1 MTVHL
6 FLCLRNFNQEDFA
19 VLGFLSIFAHKKN
32 IVMKNRQSII
42 AFMLLF
48 ALTLSAQGK
57 AKYVFYFIGDGMG
70 VNQVNAAETYLGALQ
85 GRIGIEPLCFPSFP
99 YSAFVNTQSAT
110 NGVTDSA
117 AGGTA
122 LACGQKTK
130 NGTLGMLK
138 DLTTSISSIADWA
151 RQSGAAVGIT
161 TSVAID
167 HATPA
172 AFYAH
177 VKERNEQYTIGKQLV
192 ESGNDFYA
200 GSDFTIPT
208 DPEYPNGPTLYEE
221 ACAKGYTIARGYAD
235 YLKRADSGKRMILL
249 QSEEASKT
257 DRYSIPYALDRK
269 DGDLTLTDIT
279 RAGIDFLMKKQGEKN
294 GFFMM
299 IEGGK
304 IDWACHAN
312 DLAFIPE
319 LIDMDNAVRVAYD
332 FYKQHPD
339 ETLIIVTADH
349 ETGGIVLSRGLYEI
363 NLAAVGNQRISIERL
378 GKELHKMH
386 DQKGDKW
393 TWDDVKALLT
403 ENFGFWDKLALT
415 DEQTQRLETAFKKIM
430 DGTSKDQQTLYQ
442 SDDELAAAVRN
453 VMSECAQVGWH
464 VTSHSNG
471 YVPCFAIGAGAE
483 QIHGRIDN
491 TEIPKI
497 VAKAAG
503 WKSPF

>member
-1 MTVHL
+1 
-6 FLCLRNFNQEDFA
+6 
-19 VLGFLSIFAHKKN
+19 
-32 IVMKNRQSII
+32 MKNRLSII
-42 AFMLLF
+42 LLMFLF

-138 DLTTSISSIADWA
+138 DLTTSVSSIADWA
-151 RQSGAAVGIT
+151 RNSGAAVGIT

-177 VKERNEQYTIGKQLV
+177 VKERHEQYTIGRQLV
-192 ESGNDFYA
+192 ESANDFYA

-221 ACAKGYTIARGYAD
+221 ANAKGFTISRGYAD
-235 YLKRADSGKRMILL
+235 YQKRAANAKKMILL
-249 QSEEASKT
+249 QSEEASKA

-319 LIDMDNAVRVAYD
+319 LIDMDNAVKVAYD

-363 NLAAVGNQRISIERL
+363 NLAAVGNQRITIEKL

-386 DQKGDKW
+386 DVKGDKLV
-393 TWDDVKALLT
+393 WDDVKTFLAD
-403 ENFGFWDKLALT
+403 NFGFWDKISLT
-415 DEQTQRLETAFKKIM
+415 DEQTQRLESSFKKIM
-430 DGTSKDQQTLYQ
+430 DGTSKDQRTLYQ
-442 SDDELAAAVRN
+442 NDDELAVTVRSI
-453 VMSECAQVGWH
+453 MSECAQVGWH

-471 YVPCFAIGAGAE
+471 YVPCFAIGVGAE

-503 WKSPF
+503 WKAE

>member
-1 MTVHL
+1 M
-6 FLCLRNFNQEDFA
+6 RNR
-19 VLGFLSIFAHKKN
+19 LSIILLMF
-32 IVMKNRQSII
+32 
-42 AFMLLF
+42 LF

-85 GRIGIEPLCFPSFP
+85 GRIGIQPLCFPSFP

-138 DLTTSISSIADWA
+138 DLTTSVSSIADWA
-151 RQSGAAVGIT
+151 RNSGAAVGIT

-177 VKERNEQYTIGKQLV
+177 VKERHEQYTIGKQLV
-192 ESGNDFYA
+192 ESANDFYA

-221 ACAKGYTIARGYAD
+221 ANAKGFTISRGYAD
-235 YLKRADSGKRMILL
+235 YQKRAANAKKMILL
-249 QSEEASKT
+249 QSEEASKA

-279 RAGIDFLMKKQGEKN
+279 RAGIDFMMKKQGEKN

-319 LIDMDNAVRVAYD
+319 LIDMDNAVKVAYD

-363 NLAAVGNQRISIERL
+363 NLAAVGNQRITIEKL

-386 DQKGDKW
+386 DVKGDKLL
-393 TWDDVKALLT
+393 WDDVKTFLA
-403 ENFGFWDKLALT
+403 ENFGFWDKISLT
-415 DEQTQRLETAFKKIM
+415 DEQTQRLVSAFKKIM
-430 DGTSKDQQTLYQ
+430 DGTSKDQHTLYQ
-442 SDDELAAAVRN
+442 NDDELAVTVRN
-453 VMSECAQVGWH
+453 IMSECAQVGWH

-471 YVPCFAIGAGAE
+471 YVPCFAIGVGAE

-503 WKSPF
+503 WKAE

>member
-1 MTVHL
+1 M
-6 FLCLRNFNQEDFA
+6 RNR
-19 VLGFLSIFAHKKN
+19 LSIILLMF
-32 IVMKNRQSII
+32 
-42 AFMLLF
+42 LF

-85 GRIGIEPLCFPSFP
+85 GRIGIQPLCFPSFP

-138 DLTTSISSIADWA
+138 DLTTSVSSIADWA

-177 VKERNEQYTIGKQLV
+177 VKERHEQYTIGKQLV
-192 ESGNDFYA
+192 ESANDFYA

-221 ACAKGYTIARGYAD
+221 ANAKGFTISRGYAD
-235 YLKRADSGKRMILL
+235 YQKRAANAKKMILL
-249 QSEEASKT
+249 QSEEASKA

-319 LIDMDNAVRVAYD
+319 LIDMDNAVKVAYD

-363 NLAAVGNQRISIERL
+363 NLAAVGNQRITIEKL

-386 DQKGDKW
+386 DVKGDKLL
-393 TWDDVKALLT
+393 WDDVKTFLA
-403 ENFGFWDKLALT
+403 ENFGFWDKISLT
-415 DEQTQRLETAFKKIM
+415 DEQTQRLESSFKKIM
-430 DGTSKDQQTLYQ
+430 DGTSKDQRTLYQ
-442 SDDELAAAVRN
+442 NDDELAVTVRSI
-453 VMSECAQVGWH
+453 MSECAQVGWH

-471 YVPCFAIGAGAE
+471 YVPCFAIGVGAE

-503 WKSPF
+503 WKAE

>member
-1 MTVHL
+1 M
-6 FLCLRNFNQEDFA
+6 RNR
-19 VLGFLSIFAHKKN
+19 LSIILLMF
-32 IVMKNRQSII
+32 
-42 AFMLLF
+42 LF

-85 GRIGIEPLCFPSFP
+85 GRIGIQPLCFPSFP

-138 DLTTSISSIADWA
+138 DLTTSVSSIADWA

-177 VKERNEQYTIGKQLV
+177 VKERHEQYTIGKQLV
-192 ESGNDFYA
+192 ESANDFYA

-208 DPEYPNGPTLYEE
+208 DPEYPNGNTLYEE
-221 ACAKGYTIARGYAD
+221 ANSKGFTIARGYAD
-235 YLKRADSGKRMILL
+235 YQNKAANAKKMILL
-249 QSEEASKT
+249 QSEEASKA

-319 LIDMDNAVRVAYD
+319 LIDMDNAVKVAYD

-363 NLAAVGNQRISIERL
+363 NLAAVGNQRITIEKL

-386 DQKGDKW
+386 DVKGDKLL
-393 TWDDVKALLT
+393 WDDVKTFLAD
-403 ENFGFWDKLALT
+403 NFGFWDKISLT
-415 DEQTQRLETAFKKIM
+415 DEQTQRLESSFKKIM
-430 DGTSKDQQTLYQ
+430 DGTSKDQRTLYQ
-442 SDDELAAAVRN
+442 NDDELAVTVRN
-453 VMSECAQVGWH
+453 IMSECAQVGWH

-471 YVPCFAIGAGAE
+471 YVPCFAIGVGAE

-503 WKSPF
+503 WKSLR

>member
-1 MTVHL
+1 
-6 FLCLRNFNQEDFA
+6 
-19 VLGFLSIFAHKKN
+19 
-32 IVMKNRQSII
+32 MKNRLSII
-42 AFMLLF
+42 LLMFLF

-138 DLTTSISSIADWA
+138 DLTTSVSSIADWA
-151 RQSGAAVGIT
+151 RNSGAAVGIT

-177 VKERNEQYTIGKQLV
+177 VKERHEQYTIGKQLV
-192 ESGNDFYA
+192 ESANDFYA

-208 DPEYPNGPTLYEE
+208 DPEYPNGNTLYEE
-221 ACAKGYTIARGYAD
+221 ANSKGFTIARGYAD
-235 YLKRADSGKRMILL
+235 YQNKAANAKKMILL
-249 QSEEASKT
+249 QSEEASKA

-319 LIDMDNAVRVAYD
+319 LIDMDNAVKVAYD

-363 NLAAVGNQRISIERL
+363 NLAAVGNQRITIEKL

-386 DQKGDKW
+386 DVKGDKLL
-393 TWDDVKALLT
+393 WDDVKTFLA
-403 ENFGFWDKLALT
+403 ENFGFWDKISLT
-415 DEQTQRLETAFKKIM
+415 DEQTQRLVSSFKKIM
-430 DGTSKDQQTLYQ
+430 DGTSKDQRTLYQ
-442 SDDELAAAVRN
+442 NDDELAVTVRN
-453 VMSECAQVGWH
+453 IMSECAQVGWH

-471 YVPCFAIGAGAE
+471 YVPCFAIGVGAE

-503 WKSPF
+503 WKSLR

>member
-1 MTVHL
+1 
-6 FLCLRNFNQEDFA
+6 
-19 VLGFLSIFAHKKN
+19 
-32 IVMKNRQSII
+32 MKNRLSII
-42 AFMLLF
+42 LLMFLF

-57 AKYVFYFIGDGMG
+57 AKYVFYFIGDGRG

-85 GRIGIEPLCFPSFP
+85 GRIGIQPLCFPSFP

-138 DLTTSISSIADWA
+138 DLTTSVSSIADWA
-151 RQSGAAVGIT
+151 RNSGAAVGIT

-177 VKERNEQYTIGKQLV
+177 VKERHEQYTIGKQLV
-192 ESGNDFYA
+192 ESANDFYA

-221 ACAKGYTIARGYAD
+221 ANAKGFTISRGYAD
-235 YLKRADSGKRMILL
+235 YQKRAANAKKMILL
-249 QSEEASKT
+249 QSEEASKA

-319 LIDMDNAVRVAYD
+319 LIDMDNAVKVAYD

-363 NLAAVGNQRISIERL
+363 NLAAVGNQRITIEKL
-378 GKELHKMH
+378 GKELHKMY
-386 DQKGDKW
+386 DVKGDKLL
-393 TWDDVKALLT
+393 WDDVKTFLA
-403 ENFGFWDKLALT
+403 ENFGFWDKISLT
-415 DEQTQRLETAFKKIM
+415 DEQTQRLESSFKKIM
-430 DGTSKDQQTLYQ
+430 DGTSKDQRTLYQ
-442 SDDELAAAVRN
+442 NDDELAVTVRSI
-453 VMSECAQVGWH
+453 MSECAQVGWH

-471 YVPCFAIGAGAE
+471 YVPCFAIGVGAE

-503 WKSPF
+503 WKSLR

>member
-1 MTVHL
+1 M
-6 FLCLRNFNQEDFA
+6 RNR
-19 VLGFLSIFAHKKN
+19 LSIILLMF
-32 IVMKNRQSII
+32 
-42 AFMLLF
+42 LF

-85 GRIGIEPLCFPSFP
+85 GRIGIQPLCFPSFP

-138 DLTTSISSIADWA
+138 DLTTSVSSIADWA
-151 RQSGAAVGIT
+151 RNSGAAVGIT

-177 VKERNEQYTIGKQLV
+177 VKERHEQYTIGKQLV
-192 ESGNDFYA
+192 ESANDFYA

-221 ACAKGYTIARGYAD
+221 ANAKGFTISRGYAD
-235 YLKRADSGKRMILL
+235 YQKRAANAKKMILL
-249 QSEEASKT
+249 QSEEASKA

-319 LIDMDNAVRVAYD
+319 LIDMDNAVKVAYD

-363 NLAAVGNQRISIERL
+363 NLAAVGNQRITIEKL
-378 GKELHKMH
+378 GKELHKMY
-386 DQKGDKW
+386 DVKGDKLL
-393 TWDDVKALLT
+393 WDDVKTFLAD
-403 ENFGFWDKLALT
+403 NFGFWDKISLT
-415 DEQTQRLETAFKKIM
+415 DEQTQRLESSFKKIM
-430 DGTSKDQQTLYQ
+430 DGTSKDQRTLYQ
-442 SDDELAAAVRN
+442 NDDELAVTVRSI
-453 VMSECAQVGWH
+453 MSECAQVGWH

-471 YVPCFAIGAGAE
+471 YVPCFAIGVGAE

-503 WKSPF
+503 WKAE

>member
-1 MTVHL
+1 M
-6 FLCLRNFNQEDFA
+6 RNR
-19 VLGFLSIFAHKKN
+19 LSIILLMF
-32 IVMKNRQSII
+32 
-42 AFMLLF
+42 LF

-85 GRIGIEPLCFPSFP
+85 WRIGIQPLCFPSFP

-138 DLTTSISSIADWA
+138 DLTTSVSSIADWA
-151 RQSGAAVGIT
+151 RNSGAAVGIT

-177 VKERNEQYTIGKQLV
+177 VKERHEQYTIGKQLV
-192 ESGNDFYA
+192 ESANDFYA

-221 ACAKGYTIARGYAD
+221 ANAKGFTISRGYAD
-235 YLKRADSGKRMILL
+235 YQKRAANAKKMILL
-249 QSEEASKT
+249 QSEEASKA

-319 LIDMDNAVRVAYD
+319 LIDMDNAVKVAYD

-363 NLAAVGNQRISIERL
+363 NLAAVGNQRITIEKL

-386 DQKGDKW
+386 DVKGDKLL
-393 TWDDVKALLT
+393 WDDVKTFLA
-403 ENFGFWDKLALT
+403 ENFGFWDKISLT
-415 DEQTQRLETAFKKIM
+415 DEQTQRLESSFKKIM
-430 DGTSKDQQTLYQ
+430 DGTSKDQRTLYQ
-442 SDDELAAAVRN
+442 NDDELAVTVRSI
-453 VMSECAQVGWH
+453 MSECAQVGWH

-471 YVPCFAIGAGAE
+471 YVPCFAIGVGAE

-503 WKSPF
+503 WKAE

>member
-1 MTVHL
+1 M
-6 FLCLRNFNQEDFA
+6 RNR
-19 VLGFLSIFAHKKN
+19 LSIILLMF
-32 IVMKNRQSII
+32 
-42 AFMLLF
+42 LF

-85 GRIGIEPLCFPSFP
+85 GRIGIQPLCFPSFP

-138 DLTTSISSIADWA
+138 DLTTSVSSIADWA
-151 RQSGAAVGIT
+151 RNSGAAVGIT

-177 VKERNEQYTIGKQLV
+177 VKERHEQYTIGKQLV
-192 ESGNDFYA
+192 ESANDFYA

-221 ACAKGYTIARGYAD
+221 ANAKGFTIFRGYAD
-235 YLKRADSGKRMILL
+235 YQKRAANAKKMILL
-249 QSEEASKT
+249 QSEEASKA

-319 LIDMDNAVRVAYD
+319 LIDMDNAVKVAYD

-363 NLAAVGNQRISIERL
+363 NLAAVGNQRITIEKL

-386 DQKGDKW
+386 DVKGDKLL
-393 TWDDVKALLT
+393 WDDVKTFLAD
-403 ENFGFWDKLALT
+403 NFGFWDKISLT
-415 DEQTQRLETAFKKIM
+415 DEQTQRLESSFKKIM
-430 DGTSKDQQTLYQ
+430 DGTSKDQRTLYQ
-442 SDDELAAAVRN
+442 NDDELAVTVRN
-453 VMSECAQVGWH
+453 IMSECAQVGWH

-471 YVPCFAIGAGAE
+471 YVPCFAIGVGAE

-503 WKSPF
+503 WKAE

>member
-1 MTVHL
+1 M
-6 FLCLRNFNQEDFA
+6 RNR
-19 VLGFLSIFAHKKN
+19 LSIILLMF
-32 IVMKNRQSII
+32 
-42 AFMLLF
+42 LF
-48 ALTLSAQGK
+48 ALALSAQGK

-85 GRIGIEPLCFPSFP
+85 GRIGIQPLCFPSFP

-138 DLTTSISSIADWA
+138 DLTTSVSSIADWA
-151 RQSGAAVGIT
+151 RNSGAAVGIT

-177 VKERNEQYTIGKQLV
+177 VKERHEQYTIGKQLV
-192 ESGNDFYA
+192 ESANDFYA

-208 DPEYPNGPTLYEE
+208 DPEYPNGNTLYEE
-221 ACAKGYTIARGYAD
+221 ANSKGFTIARGYAD
-235 YLKRADSGKRMILL
+235 YQNKAANAKKMILL
-249 QSEEASKT
+249 QSEEASKA

-319 LIDMDNAVRVAYD
+319 LIDMDNAVKVAYD

-363 NLAAVGNQRISIERL
+363 NLAAVGNQRITIEKL

-386 DQKGDKW
+386 DVKGDKLV
-393 TWDDVKALLT
+393 WDDVKTFLA
-403 ENFGFWDKLALT
+403 ENFGFWDKISLT
-415 DEQTQRLETAFKKIM
+415 DEQTQRLESSFKKIM
-430 DGTSKDQQTLYQ
+430 DGTSKDQRTLYQ
-442 SDDELAAAVRN
+442 NDDELAVTVRN
-453 VMSECAQVGWH
+453 IMSECAQVGWH

-471 YVPCFAIGAGAE
+471 YVPCFAIGVGAE

-503 WKSPF
+503 WKAE

>member
-1 MTVHL
+1 M
-6 FLCLRNFNQEDFA
+6 RNR
-19 VLGFLSIFAHKKN
+19 LSIILLMF
-32 IVMKNRQSII
+32 
-42 AFMLLF
+42 LF

-85 GRIGIEPLCFPSFP
+85 GRIGIQPLCFPSFP

-138 DLTTSISSIADWA
+138 DLTTSVSSIADWA
-151 RQSGAAVGIT
+151 RNSGAAVGIT

-177 VKERNEQYTIGKQLV
+177 VKERHEQYTIGKQLV
-192 ESGNDFYA
+192 ESANDFYA
-200 GSDFTIPT
+200 GSDFTIAT

-221 ACAKGYTIARGYAD
+221 ASAKGFTISRGYAD
-235 YLKRADSGKRMILL
+235 YQKRAANAKKMILL
-249 QSEEASKT
+249 QSEEASKA

-319 LIDMDNAVRVAYD
+319 LIDMDNAVKVAYD

-363 NLAAVGNQRISIERL
+363 NLAAVGNQRITIEKL

-386 DQKGDKW
+386 DVKGDKLL
-393 TWDDVKALLT
+393 WDDVKTFLA
-403 ENFGFWDKLALT
+403 ENFGFWDKISLT
-415 DEQTQRLETAFKKIM
+415 DEQTQRLVSAFKKIM
-430 DGTSKDQQTLYQ
+430 DGTSKDQRTLYQ
-442 SDDELAAAVRN
+442 NDDELAVTVRSI
-453 VMSECAQVGWH
+453 MSECAQVGWH

-471 YVPCFAIGAGAE
+471 YVPCFAIGVGAE

-503 WKSPF
+503 WKAE

>member
-1 MTVHL
+1 M
-6 FLCLRNFNQEDFA
+6 RNR
-19 VLGFLSIFAHKKN
+19 LSI
-32 IVMKNRQSII
+32 I
-42 AFMLLF
+42 LLMFSF

-85 GRIGIEPLCFPSFP
+85 GRIGIQPLCFPSFP

-138 DLTTSISSIADWA
+138 DLTTSVSSIADWA
-151 RQSGAAVGIT
+151 RNSGAAVGIT

-177 VKERNEQYTIGKQLV
+177 VKERHEQYTIGKQLV
-192 ESGNDFYA
+192 ESANDFYA

-221 ACAKGYTIARGYAD
+221 ANAKGFTISRGYAD
-235 YLKRADSGKRMILL
+235 YQKRAANAKKMILL
-249 QSEEASKT
+249 QSEEASKA

-319 LIDMDNAVRVAYD
+319 LIDMDNAVKVAYD

-363 NLAAVGNQRISIERL
+363 NLAAVGNQRITIEKL

-386 DQKGDKW
+386 DVKGDKLV
-393 TWDDVKALLT
+393 WDDVKTFLAD
-403 ENFGFWDKLALT
+403 NFGFWDKISLT
-415 DEQTQRLETAFKKIM
+415 DEQTQRLESAFKKIM
-430 DGTSKDQQTLYQ
+430 DGTSKDQRTLYQ
-442 SDDELAAAVRN
+442 NDDELAVTVRN
-453 VMSECAQVGWH
+453 IMSECAQVGWH

-503 WKSPF
+503 WKAE

>member
-1 MTVHL
+1 M
-6 FLCLRNFNQEDFA
+6 RNR
-19 VLGFLSIFAHKKN
+19 LSIILLMF
-32 IVMKNRQSII
+32 
-42 AFMLLF
+42 LF

-85 GRIGIEPLCFPSFP
+85 GRIGIQPLCFPSFP

-138 DLTTSISSIADWA
+138 DLTTSVSSIADWA
-151 RQSGAAVGIT
+151 RNSGAAVGIT

-177 VKERNEQYTIGKQLV
+177 VKERHEQYTIGKQLV
-192 ESGNDFYA
+192 ESANDFYA

-208 DPEYPNGPTLYEE
+208 DPEYPNGNTLYEE
-221 ACAKGYTIARGYAD
+221 ANSKGFTIARGYAD
-235 YLKRADSGKRMILL
+235 YQKRAANAKKMILL
-249 QSEEASKT
+249 QSEEASKA

-319 LIDMDNAVRVAYD
+319 LIDMDNAVKVAYD

-363 NLAAVGNQRISIERL
+363 NLAAVGNQRITIEKL

-386 DQKGDKW
+386 DVKGDKLL
-393 TWDDVKALLT
+393 WDDVKTFLA
-403 ENFGFWDKLALT
+403 ENFGFWDKISLT
-415 DEQTQRLETAFKKIM
+415 DEQTQRLVSSFKKIM
-430 DGTSKDQQTLYQ
+430 DGTSKDQRTLYQ
-442 SDDELAAAVRN
+442 NDDELAVTVRSI
-453 VMSECAQVGWH
+453 MSECAQVGWH

-471 YVPCFAIGAGAE
+471 YVPCFAIGVGAE

-503 WKSPF
+503 WKAE

>member
-1 MTVHL
+1 
-6 FLCLRNFNQEDFA
+6 
-19 VLGFLSIFAHKKN
+19 
-32 IVMKNRQSII
+32 MKNRLSII
-42 AFMLLF
+42 LLMFLF

-85 GRIGIEPLCFPSFP
+85 GRIGIQPLCFPSFP

-138 DLTTSISSIADWA
+138 DLTTSVSSIADWA
-151 RQSGAAVGIT
+151 RNSGAAVGIT

-177 VKERNEQYTIGKQLV
+177 VKERHEQYTIGRQLV
-192 ESGNDFYA
+192 ESANDFYA

-208 DPEYPNGPTLYEE
+208 DPEYPNGQTLYEE
-221 ACAKGYTIARGYAD
+221 ASAKGFTISRGYAD
-235 YLKRADSGKRMILL
+235 YQDKAANAKKMILL
-249 QSEEASKT
+249 QSEEASKA

-319 LIDMDNAVRVAYD
+319 LIDMDNAVKVAYD
-332 FYKQHPD
+332 FYKQRPD

-363 NLAAVGNQRISIERL
+363 NLAAVGNQRITIEKL

-386 DQKGDKW
+386 DVKGDKLV
-393 TWDDVKALLT
+393 WDDVKTFLAD
-403 ENFGFWDKLALT
+403 NFGFWDKISLT
-415 DEQTQRLETAFKKIM
+415 DEQTQRLESAFKKIM
-430 DGTSKDQQTLYQ
+430 DGTSKDQRTLYQ
-442 SDDELAAAVRN
+442 NDDELAVTVRN
-453 VMSECAQVGWH
+453 IMSECAQVGWH

-471 YVPCFAIGAGAE
+471 YVPCFAIGAGAD

-503 WKSPF
+503 WKAE

>member
-1 MTVHL
+1 M
-6 FLCLRNFNQEDFA
+6 RNR
-19 VLGFLSIFAHKKN
+19 LSIILLMF
-32 IVMKNRQSII
+32 
-42 AFMLLF
+42 LF

-85 GRIGIEPLCFPSFP
+85 GRIGIQPLCFPSFP

-138 DLTTSISSIADWA
+138 DLTTSVSSIADWA
-151 RQSGAAVGIT
+151 RNSGAAVGIT

-177 VKERNEQYTIGKQLV
+177 VKERHEQYTIGKQLV
-192 ESGNDFYA
+192 ESANDFYA

-221 ACAKGYTIARGYAD
+221 ANAKGFTISRGYAD
-235 YLKRADSGKRMILL
+235 YQKRAANAKKMILL
-249 QSEEASKT
+249 QSEEASKA

-319 LIDMDNAVRVAYD
+319 LIDMDNAVKVAYD

-363 NLAAVGNQRISIERL
+363 NLAAVGNQRITIEKL

-386 DQKGDKW
+386 DVKGDKLL
-393 TWDDVKALLT
+393 WDDVKTFLA
-403 ENFGFWDKLALT
+403 ENFGFWDKISLT
-415 DEQTQRLETAFKKIM
+415 DEQTQRLESSFKKIM
-430 DGTSKDQQTLYQ
+430 DGTSKDQRTLYQ
-442 SDDELAAAVRN
+442 NDDELAVTVRSI
-453 VMSECAQVGWH
+453 MSECAQVGWH

-471 YVPCFAIGAGAE
+471 YVPCFAIGVGAE

-503 WKSPF
+503 WKSLR

>member
-1 MTVHL
+1 M
-6 FLCLRNFNQEDFA
+6 RNR
-19 VLGFLSIFAHKKN
+19 LSIILLMF
-32 IVMKNRQSII
+32 
-42 AFMLLF
+42 LF

-85 GRIGIEPLCFPSFP
+85 GRIGIQPLCFPSFP

-138 DLTTSISSIADWA
+138 DLTTSVSSIADWA
-151 RQSGAAVGIT
+151 RNSGAAVGIT

-177 VKERNEQYTIGKQLV
+177 VKERHEQYTIGKQLV
-192 ESGNDFYA
+192 ESANDFYA

-221 ACAKGYTIARGYAD
+221 ANAKGFTISRGYAD
-235 YLKRADSGKRMILL
+235 YQKRAANAKKMILL
-249 QSEEASKT
+249 QSEEASKA

-319 LIDMDNAVRVAYD
+319 LIDMDNAVKVAYD

-363 NLAAVGNQRISIERL
+363 NLAAVGNQRITIEKL

-386 DQKGDKW
+386 DVKGDKLL
-393 TWDDVKALLT
+393 WDDVKTFLA
-403 ENFGFWDKLALT
+403 ENFGFWDKISLT
-415 DEQTQRLETAFKKIM
+415 DEQTQRLESSFKKIM
-430 DGTSKDQQTLYQ
+430 DGTSKDQRTLYQ
-442 SDDELAAAVRN
+442 NDDELAVTVRN
-453 VMSECAQVGWH
+453 IMSECAQVGWH

-471 YVPCFAIGAGAE
+471 YVPCFAIGVGAE

-503 WKSPF
+503 WKAE

>member
-1 MTVHL
+1 M
-6 FLCLRNFNQEDFA
+6 RNR
-19 VLGFLSIFAHKKN
+19 LSIILLMF
-32 IVMKNRQSII
+32 
-42 AFMLLF
+42 LF

-138 DLTTSISSIADWA
+138 DLTTSVSSIADWA
-151 RQSGAAVGIT
+151 RNSGAAVGIT

-177 VKERNEQYTIGKQLV
+177 VKERHEQYTIGKQLV
-192 ESGNDFYA
+192 ESANDFYA

-208 DPEYPNGPTLYEE
+208 DPEYPNGNTLYEE
-221 ACAKGYTIARGYAD
+221 ANSKGFTIARGYAD
-235 YLKRADSGKRMILL
+235 YQNKAANAKKMILL
-249 QSEEASKT
+249 QSEEASKA

-319 LIDMDNAVRVAYD
+319 LIDMDNAVKVAYD

-363 NLAAVGNQRISIERL
+363 NLAAVGNQRITIEKL

-386 DQKGDKW
+386 DVKGDKLV
-393 TWDDVKALLT
+393 WDDVKTFLA
-403 ENFGFWDKLALT
+403 ENFGFWDKISLT
-415 DEQTQRLETAFKKIM
+415 DEQTQRLESAFKKIM
-430 DGTSKDQQTLYQ
+430 DGTSKDQHTLYQ
-442 SDDELAAAVRN
+442 NDDELAVTVRSI
-453 VMSECAQVGWH
+453 MSECAQVGWH

-471 YVPCFAIGAGAE
+471 YVPCFAIGVGAE

-503 WKSPF
+503 WKAE

>member
-1 MTVHL
+1 M
-6 FLCLRNFNQEDFA
+6 RNR
-19 VLGFLSIFAHKKN
+19 LSIILLMF
-32 IVMKNRQSII
+32 
-42 AFMLLF
+42 LF

-85 GRIGIEPLCFPSFP
+85 GRIGIQPLCFPSFP

-138 DLTTSISSIADWA
+138 DLTTSVSSIADWA
-151 RQSGAAVGIT
+151 RNSGAAVGIT

-177 VKERNEQYTIGKQLV
+177 VKERHEQYTIGKQLV
-192 ESGNDFYA
+192 ESANDFYA

-221 ACAKGYTIARGYAD
+221 ANAKGFTISRGYAD
-235 YLKRADSGKRMILL
+235 YQKRAANAKKMILL
-249 QSEEASKT
+249 QSEEASKA

-319 LIDMDNAVRVAYD
+319 LIDMDNAVKVAYD

-363 NLAAVGNQRISIERL
+363 NLAAVGNQRITIEKL

-386 DQKGDKW
+386 DVKGDKLL
-393 TWDDVKALLT
+393 WDDVKTFLA
-403 ENFGFWDKLALT
+403 ENFGFWDKISLT
-415 DEQTQRLETAFKKIM
+415 DEQTQRLVSAFKKIM
-430 DGTSKDQQTLYQ
+430 DGTSKDQRTLYQ
-442 SDDELAAAVRN
+442 NDDELAVTVRSI
-453 VMSECAQVGWH
+453 MSECAQVGWH

-471 YVPCFAIGAGAE
+471 YVPCFAIGVGAE

-497 VAKAAG
+497 VAKTAG
-503 WKSPF
+503 WKAE

>member
-1 MTVHL
+1 M
-6 FLCLRNFNQEDFA
+6 RNR
-19 VLGFLSIFAHKKN
+19 LSIILLMF
-32 IVMKNRQSII
+32 
-42 AFMLLF
+42 LF

-85 GRIGIEPLCFPSFP
+85 GRIGIQPLCFPSFP

-138 DLTTSISSIADWA
+138 DLTTSVSSIADWA
-151 RQSGAAVGIT
+151 RNSGAAVGIT

-177 VKERNEQYTIGKQLV
+177 VKERHEQYTIGKQLV
-192 ESGNDFYA
+192 ESANDFYA

-221 ACAKGYTIARGYAD
+221 ANAKGFTISRGYAD
-235 YLKRADSGKRMILL
+235 YQKRAANAKKMILL
-249 QSEEASKT
+249 QSEEASKA

-279 RAGIDFLMKKQGEKN
+279 RAGIDFMMKKQGEKN

-319 LIDMDNAVRVAYD
+319 LIDMDNAVKVAYD

-363 NLAAVGNQRISIERL
+363 NLAAVGNQRITIEKL

-386 DQKGDKW
+386 DVKGDKLL
-393 TWDDVKALLT
+393 WDDVKTFLA
-403 ENFGFWDKLALT
+403 ENFGFWDKISLT
-415 DEQTQRLETAFKKIM
+415 DEQTQRLVSSFKKIM
-430 DGTSKDQQTLYQ
+430 DGTSKDQRTLYQ
-442 SDDELAAAVRN
+442 NDDELAVTVRN
-453 VMSECAQVGWH
+453 IMSECAQVGWH

-471 YVPCFAIGAGAE
+471 YVPCFAIGVGAE

-503 WKSPF
+503 WKAE

>member
-1 MTVHL
+1 M
-6 FLCLRNFNQEDFA
+6 RNR
-19 VLGFLSIFAHKKN
+19 LSIILLMF
-32 IVMKNRQSII
+32 
-42 AFMLLF
+42 LF

-85 GRIGIEPLCFPSFP
+85 GRIGIQPLCFPSFP

-138 DLTTSISSIADWA
+138 DLTTSVSSIADWA
-151 RQSGAAVGIT
+151 RNSGAAVGIT

-177 VKERNEQYTIGKQLV
+177 VKERHEQYTIGKQLV
-192 ESGNDFYA
+192 ESANDFYA

-221 ACAKGYTIARGYAD
+221 ANAKGFTISRGYAD
-235 YLKRADSGKRMILL
+235 YQKRAANAKKMILL
-249 QSEEASKT
+249 QSEEASKA

-319 LIDMDNAVRVAYD
+319 LIDMDNAVKVAYD

-363 NLAAVGNQRISIERL
+363 NLAAVGNQRITIEKL

-386 DQKGDKW
+386 DVKGDKLL
-393 TWDDVKALLT
+393 WDDVKTFLA
-403 ENFGFWDKLALT
+403 ENFGFWDKISLT
-415 DEQTQRLETAFKKIM
+415 DEQTQRLVSSFKKIM
-430 DGTSKDQQTLYQ
+430 DGTSKDQRTLYQ
-442 SDDELAAAVRN
+442 NDDELAVTVRSI
-453 VMSECAQVGWH
+453 MSECAQVGWH

-471 YVPCFAIGAGAE
+471 YVPCFAIGVGAD

-503 WKSPF
+503 WKAE

>member
-1 MTVHL
+1 M
-6 FLCLRNFNQEDFA
+6 RNR
-19 VLGFLSIFAHKKN
+19 LSIILLMF
-32 IVMKNRQSII
+32 
-42 AFMLLF
+42 LF

-57 AKYVFYFIGDGMG
+57 SKYVFYFIGDGMG

-85 GRIGIEPLCFPSFP
+85 GRIGIQPLCFPSFP

-138 DLTTSISSIADWA
+138 DLTTSVSSIADWA
-151 RQSGAAVGIT
+151 RNSGAAVGIT

-177 VKERNEQYTIGKQLV
+177 VKERHEQYTIGKQLV
-192 ESGNDFYA
+192 ESANDFYA

-221 ACAKGYTIARGYAD
+221 ANAKGFTISRGYAD
-235 YLKRADSGKRMILL
+235 YQKRAANAKKMILL
-249 QSEEASKT
+249 QSEEASKA

-319 LIDMDNAVRVAYD
+319 LIDMDNAVKVAYD

-363 NLAAVGNQRISIERL
+363 NLAAVGNQRITIEKL

-386 DQKGDKW
+386 DVKGDKLL
-393 TWDDVKALLT
+393 WDDVKTFLA
-403 ENFGFWDKLALT
+403 ENFGFWDKISLT
-415 DEQTQRLETAFKKIM
+415 DEQTQRLESSFKKIM
-430 DGTSKDQQTLYQ
+430 DGTSKDQRTLYQ
-442 SDDELAAAVRN
+442 NDDELAVTVRSI
-453 VMSECAQVGWH
+453 MSECAQVGWH

-471 YVPCFAIGAGAE
+471 YVPCFAIGVGAE

-503 WKSPF
+503 WKSLR

>member
-1 MTVHL
+1 
-6 FLCLRNFNQEDFA
+6 
-19 VLGFLSIFAHKKN
+19 
-32 IVMKNRQSII
+32 MKNRLSII
-42 AFMLLF
+42 LLMFLF

-85 GRIGIEPLCFPSFP
+85 GRIGIQPLCFPSFP

-138 DLTTSISSIADWA
+138 DLTTSVSSIADWA
-151 RQSGAAVGIT
+151 RNSGAAVGIT

-177 VKERNEQYTIGKQLV
+177 VKERHEQYTIGKQLV
-192 ESGNDFYA
+192 ESANDFYA

-221 ACAKGYTIARGYAD
+221 ASAKGFTISRGYAD
-235 YLKRADSGKRMILL
+235 YQKRAANAKKMILL
-249 QSEEASKT
+249 QSEEASKA

-319 LIDMDNAVRVAYD
+319 LIDMDNAVKVAYD

-363 NLAAVGNQRISIERL
+363 NLAAVGNQRITIEKL

-386 DQKGDKW
+386 DVKGDKLL
-393 TWDDVKALLT
+393 WDDVKTFLA
-403 ENFGFWDKLALT
+403 ENFGFWDKISLT
-415 DEQTQRLETAFKKIM
+415 DEQTQRLESSFKKIM
-430 DGTSKDQQTLYQ
+430 DGTSKDQRTLYQ
-442 SDDELAAAVRN
+442 NDDELAVTVRSI
-453 VMSECAQVGWH
+453 MSECAQVGWH

-503 WKSPF
+503 WKAE

>member
-1 MTVHL
+1 M
-6 FLCLRNFNQEDFA
+6 RNR
-19 VLGFLSIFAHKKN
+19 LSIILLMF
-32 IVMKNRQSII
+32 
-42 AFMLLF
+42 LF

-85 GRIGIEPLCFPSFP
+85 GRIGIQPLCFPSFP

-138 DLTTSISSIADWA
+138 DLTTSVSSIADWA
-151 RQSGAAVGIT
+151 RNSGAAVGIT

-177 VKERNEQYTIGKQLV
+177 VKERHEQYTIGKQLV
-192 ESGNDFYA
+192 ESANDFYA

-221 ACAKGYTIARGYAD
+221 ANAKGFTISRGYAD
-235 YLKRADSGKRMILL
+235 YQKRAANAKKMILL
-249 QSEEASKT
+249 QSEEASKA

-319 LIDMDNAVRVAYD
+319 LIDMDNAVKVAYD

-363 NLAAVGNQRISIERL
+363 NLAAVGNQRITIEKL

-386 DQKGDKW
+386 DVKGDKLL
-393 TWDDVKALLT
+393 WDDVKTFLA
-403 ENFGFWDKLALT
+403 ENFGFWDKISLT
-415 DEQTQRLETAFKKIM
+415 DEQTQRLVSAFKKIM
-430 DGTSKDQQTLYQ
+430 DGTSKDQRTLYQ
-442 SDDELAAAVRN
+442 NDDELAVTVRN
-453 VMSECAQVGWH
+453 IMSECAQVGWH

-471 YVPCFAIGAGAE
+471 YVPCFAIGVGAE

-503 WKSPF
+503 WK

>member
-1 MTVHL
+1 M
-6 FLCLRNFNQEDFA
+6 RNR
-19 VLGFLSIFAHKKN
+19 LSIILLMF
-32 IVMKNRQSII
+32 
-42 AFMLLF
+42 LF

-85 GRIGIEPLCFPSFP
+85 GKIGIEPLCFPSFP

-138 DLTTSISSIADWA
+138 DLTTSVSSIADWA

-177 VKERNEQYTIGKQLV
+177 VKERHEQYTIGKQLV
-192 ESGNDFYA
+192 ESANDFYA

-208 DPEYPNGPTLYEE
+208 DPEYPNGNTLYEE
-221 ACAKGYTIARGYAD
+221 ANSKGFTIARGYAD
-235 YLKRADSGKRMILL
+235 YQKRAANAKKMILL
-249 QSEEASKT
+249 QSEEASKA

-269 DGDLTLTDIT
+269 EGDLTLTDIT
-279 RAGIDFLMKKQGEKN
+279 RAGIDFLMNKQGEKN

-319 LIDMDNAVRVAYD
+319 LIDMDNAVKVAYD

-363 NLAAVGNQRISIERL
+363 NLAAVGNQRITIEKL

-386 DQKGDKW
+386 DVKGDKLL
-393 TWDDVKALLT
+393 WDDVKTFLA
-403 ENFGFWDKLALT
+403 ENFGFWDKISLT
-415 DEQTQRLETAFKKIM
+415 DEQTQRLVSSFKKIM
-430 DGTSKDQQTLYQ
+430 DGTSKDQRTLYQ
-442 SDDELAAAVRN
+442 NDDELAVTVRN
-453 VMSECAQVGWH
+453 IMSECAQVGWH

-503 WKSPF
+503 WKSLR

>member
-1 MTVHL
+1 M
-6 FLCLRNFNQEDFA
+6 RNR
-19 VLGFLSIFAHKKN
+19 LSIILLMF
-32 IVMKNRQSII
+32 
-42 AFMLLF
+42 LF

-138 DLTTSISSIADWA
+138 DLTTSVSSIADWA

-192 ESGNDFYA
+192 ESANDFYA

-208 DPEYPNGPTLYEE
+208 DPEYPNGNTLYEE
-221 ACAKGYTIARGYAD
+221 AKYNGFTIARGYAD
-235 YLKRADSGKRMILL
+235 YQDKAANAKKMILL
-249 QSEEASKT
+249 QSEEASKA

-319 LIDMDNAVRVAYD
+319 LIDMDNAVKVAYD

-363 NLAAVGNQRISIERL
+363 NLAAVGNQRITIEKL

-386 DQKGDKW
+386 DVKGDKLL
-393 TWDDVKALLT
+393 WDDVKTFLA
-403 ENFGFWDKLALT
+403 ENFGFWDKISLT
-415 DEQTQRLETAFKKIM
+415 DEQTQRLESSFKKIM
-430 DGTSKDQQTLYQ
+430 DGTSKDQRTLYQ
-442 SDDELAAAVRN
+442 NDDELAVTVRN
-453 VMSECAQVGWH
+453 IMSECAQVGWH

-471 YVPCFAIGAGAE
+471 YVPCFAIGVGAE

-503 WKSPF
+503 WKAE

>member
-1 MTVHL
+1 M
-6 FLCLRNFNQEDFA
+6 RNR
-19 VLGFLSIFAHKKN
+19 LSIILLMF
-32 IVMKNRQSII
+32 
-42 AFMLLF
+42 LF

-85 GRIGIEPLCFPSFP
+85 GRIGIQPLCFPSFP

-138 DLTTSISSIADWA
+138 DLTTSVSSIADWA
-151 RQSGAAVGIT
+151 RNSGAAVGIT

-177 VKERNEQYTIGKQLV
+177 VKERHEQYTIGKQLV
-192 ESGNDFYA
+192 ESANDFYA

-208 DPEYPNGPTLYEE
+208 DPEYPNGNTLYEE
-221 ACAKGYTIARGYAD
+221 ANSKGFTIARGYAD
-235 YLKRADSGKRMILL
+235 YQNKAANAKKMILL
-249 QSEEASKT
+249 QSEEASKA

-319 LIDMDNAVRVAYD
+319 LIDMDNAVKVAYD

-363 NLAAVGNQRISIERL
+363 NLAAVGNQRITIEKL

-386 DQKGDKW
+386 DVKGDKLV
-393 TWDDVKALLT
+393 WDDVKTFLA
-403 ENFGFWDKLALT
+403 ENFGFWDKISLT
-415 DEQTQRLETAFKKIM
+415 DEQTQRLVSSFKKIM
-430 DGTSKDQQTLYQ
+430 DGTSKDQRTLYQ
-442 SDDELAAAVRN
+442 NDDELAVTVRN
-453 VMSECAQVGWH
+453 IMSECAQVGWH

-471 YVPCFAIGAGAE
+471 YVPCFAIGVGAE

-503 WKSPF
+503 WK

>member
-1 MTVHL
+1 MRKRLT
-6 FLCLRNFNQEDFA
+6 
-19 VLGFLSIFAHKKN
+19 
-32 IVMKNRQSII
+32 II
-42 AFMLLF
+42 AFMF
-48 ALTLSAQGK
+48 FVVLTMSAQGK

-99 YSAFVNTQSAT
+99 YTALVNTQSAT

-122 LACGQKTK
+122 LACGKKTK
-130 NGTLGMLK
+130 NGTLGMLD
-138 DLTTSISSIADWA
+138 DLTTSITSIADWA
-151 RQSGAAVGIT
+151 RHSGAAVGIA

-177 VKERNEQYTIGKQLV
+177 VKERHEQYTIGKQLV
-192 ESGNDFYA
+192 ASQNDFYA
-200 GSDFTIPT
+200 GSDFTMPN
-208 DPEYPNGPTLYEE
+208 DPEYPNAPSLYKE
-221 ACAKGYTIARGYAD
+221 AADNGFTIARGYAD
-235 YLKRADSGKRMILL
+235 YQDKAKGVGRMILL
-249 QSEEASKT
+249 QTDEANKI
-257 DRYSIPYALDRK
+257 DHYSIPYALDRK
-269 DGDLTLTDIT
+269 DNDLTLTDIT

-299 IEGGK
+299 VEGGK

-319 LIDMDNAVRVAYD
+319 VIDMDNAVKVAYE

-349 ETGGIVLSRGLYEI
+349 ETGGLVLSRGLYELHLDVI
-363 NLAAVGNQRISIERL
+363 GNQRITIERL

-386 DQKGDKW
+386 DVQSDKLEW
-393 TWDDVKALLT
+393 NTVKSFIA
-403 ENFGFWDKLALT
+403 ENFGFWNKVKLT
-415 DEQTQRLETAFKKIM
+415 DEQTKRLEEAFQKIM
-430 DGTSKDQQTLYQ
+430 NGTSNDLQTLYQ
-442 SDDELAAAVRN
+442 KDDELAVTVRN
-453 VMSECAQVGWH
+453 ILAECALVGWQ

-471 YVPCFAIGAGAE
+471 YVPCFAIGAVAE

-491 TEIPKI
+491 TEICKI
-497 VAKAAG
+497 VAGIAG
-503 WKSPF
+503 WKAD

>member
-1 MTVHL
+1 
-6 FLCLRNFNQEDFA
+6 
-19 VLGFLSIFAHKKN
+19 
-32 IVMKNRQSII
+32 MKNRLSII
-42 AFMLLF
+42 LLMFLF

-85 GRIGIEPLCFPSFP
+85 GRIGIQPLCFPSFP

-138 DLTTSISSIADWA
+138 DLTTSVSSIADWA

-177 VKERNEQYTIGKQLV
+177 VKERHEQYTIGKQLV
-192 ESGNDFYA
+192 ESANDFYA

-208 DPEYPNGPTLYEE
+208 DPEYPNGNTLYEE
-221 ACAKGYTIARGYAD
+221 ANSKGFTIARGYAD
-235 YLKRADSGKRMILL
+235 YQNKAANAKKMILL
-249 QSEEASKT
+249 QSEEASKA

-319 LIDMDNAVRVAYD
+319 LIDMDNAVKVAYD

-363 NLAAVGNQRISIERL
+363 NLAAVGNQRITIEKL

-386 DQKGDKW
+386 DVKGDKLL
-393 TWDDVKALLT
+393 WDDVKTFLA
-403 ENFGFWDKLALT
+403 ENFGFWDKISLT
-415 DEQTQRLETAFKKIM
+415 DEQTQRLVSSFKKIM
-430 DGTSKDQQTLYQ
+430 DGTSKDQRTLYQ
-442 SDDELAAAVRN
+442 NDDELAVTVRN
-453 VMSECAQVGWH
+453 IMSECAQVGWH

-503 WKSPF
+503 WKAE

>member
-1 MTVHL
+1 M
-6 FLCLRNFNQEDFA
+6 RNR
-19 VLGFLSIFAHKKN
+19 LSIILLMF
-32 IVMKNRQSII
+32 
-42 AFMLLF
+42 LF
-48 ALTLSAQGK
+48 ALTLPAQGK

-99 YSAFVNTQSAT
+99 YSAFINTQSAT

-138 DLTTSISSIADWA
+138 DLTTSVSSIADWA
-151 RQSGAAVGIT
+151 RNSGAAVGIT

-177 VKERNEQYTIGKQLV
+177 VKERHEQYTIGKQLV
-192 ESGNDFYA
+192 ESANDFYA

-221 ACAKGYTIARGYAD
+221 ANAKGFTISRGYAD
-235 YLKRADSGKRMILL
+235 YQKRAANAKKMILL
-249 QSEEASKT
+249 QSEEASKA

-319 LIDMDNAVRVAYD
+319 LIDMDNAVKVAYD

-363 NLAAVGNQRISIERL
+363 NLAAVGNQRITIEKL

-386 DQKGDKW
+386 DVKGDKLL
-393 TWDDVKALLT
+393 WDDVKTFLA
-403 ENFGFWDKLALT
+403 ENFGFWDKIYLT
-415 DEQTQRLETAFKKIM
+415 DEQTQRLVSAFKKIM
-430 DGTSKDQQTLYQ
+430 DGTSKDQRTLYQ
-442 SDDELAAAVRN
+442 NDDELAVTVRN
-453 VMSECAQVGWH
+453 IMSECAQVGWH

-503 WKSPF
+503 WKAE